1 MRHARIAAALLLWA
15 LAAAALP
22 FAACSKKDIRYP
34 ADHLRY
40 QKIDAAV
47 EALRKAYAEKDRSA
61 IHKLV
66 LPVAALD
73 RTGVEIER
81 DFDQFEEITL
91 DVTIERIVIEGD
103 VIQVFVHWQGSW
115 KRRPEDPGIRERGH
129 GVLRWVG
136 MQSIMLRGIEGDLF
150 FGMSTRHPPG
160 EDKGGGK
167 GT

>member
-1 MRHARIAAALLLWA
+1 MLHMRIAVWVLVGA
-15 LAAAALP
+15 LAAAGLP
-22 FAACSKKDIRYP
+22 FAACSKKEIRYP

-40 QKIDAAV
+40 QNIDAAV
-47 EALRKAYAEKDRSA
+47 ESLRKAYAEKDRSTL
-61 IHKLV
+61 HKLI

-73 RTGVEIER
+73 RTGVDIER
-81 DFDQFEEITL
+81 DFEQFEEITL
-91 DVTIERIVIEGD
+91 DLSIERIVIEGD
-103 VIQVFVHWQGSW
+103 TIHVFVHWQGNW

-150 FGMSTRHPPG
+150 FGMSTRHPEG
-160 EDKGGGK
+160 EGTPAGK